1 MNKTRIVI
9 GAVLILFFA
18 GTLYLLYAQERFTSD
33 NPEYLALDR
42 KLDALA
48 LDVRK
53 TNEEVQKKLDLILG
67 NQDKILKELDVVRIR
82 ASRNR

>member
-1 MNKTRIVI
+1 MNKTKILLI
-9 GAVLILFFA
+9 AVFILFFA
-18 GTLYLLYAQERFTSD
+18 GALYLLYAQEKFTSD
-33 NPEYLALDR
+33 NPEYLALAQ

-53 TNEEVQKKLDLILG
+53 TNAEVLKKLDQILG

-82 ASRNR
+82 ASRR